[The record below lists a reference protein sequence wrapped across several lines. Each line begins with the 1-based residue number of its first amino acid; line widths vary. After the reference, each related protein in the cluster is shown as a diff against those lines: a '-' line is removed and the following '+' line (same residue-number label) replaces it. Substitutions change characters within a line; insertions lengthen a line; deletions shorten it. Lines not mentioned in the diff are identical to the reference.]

1 MQQAG
6 ALTMVTSFP
15 TPVPDGGTSTHL
27 FDDSTLGTL
36 LFAKIKEGIFHAP
49 IRKLPSA
56 AHLYSWGDSGDW
68 LYLIQSGLVKS
79 VTWSSA
85 GKPCLLAIHGP
96 TDLLGVSGLLGQQRW
111 ETAMTKTA
119 TEIRVIA
126 GAQFQQIMVDPALRL
141 AWQHYLTSWIAEQ
154 QETVTNFVT
163 LDSKYRLAT
172 TLLRLARK
180 LGDRSGPLLCL
191 TRRITHDEL
200 GQMVGT
206 TRSRIGYFLRC
217 FEDAKL
223 VEKHA
228 QTLVV
233 HEDRIRDYLL
243 TAP

>member
-1 MQQAG
+1 
-6 ALTMVTSFP
+6 MVASLQM
-15 TPVPDGGTSTHL
+15 PVPDWGGTGRFSENCE
-27 FDDSTLGTL
+27 LGRL
-36 LFAKIKEGIFHAP
+36 LFTRIKQGDFHAP

-56 AHLYSWGDSGDW
+56 VHLYSWGDSGDW

-96 TDLLGVSGLLGQQRW
+96 ADLLGVSGLLGQQRS
-111 ETAMTKTA
+111 ETAMTKTP
-119 TEIRVIA
+119 TEIRAIA
-126 GAQFQQIMVDPALRL
+126 GAQFRQIVADSLLRD
-141 AWQHYLTSWIAEQ
+141 AWHHYLTSWIAEQ

-191 TRRITHDEL
+191 SCRITHDEL

-217 FEDAKL
+217 FEDEKL
-223 VEKHA
+223 VEKHD

-233 HEDRIRDYLL
+233 HEDRIRDYLQ